1 MKSRFIYSKIARN
14 LIRIIAIV
22 SIPFLILFGI
32 LSIIYLKPKPLLPQ
46 ISFIVLTFASTIFC
60 TFAIIFPEKLEFFAL
75 MSFGY
80 SVLHIL
86 FRPFDVMS
94 FAWHEFFISALILRG
109 FFLRRT
115 KLKIITLMIFY
126 LAIFLTNIRLGF
138 EPFFKLCI
146 YYSVSVLIFTLVRI
160 CNFQFLERKISES
173 TKELNLAEFAD
184 TNLIPNG
191 LVLRDAEWLQEIL
204 KGKRYKEIASEA
216 GIKEQT
222 VKNRLSKIYK
232 ILEVG
237 DRQGFLNVYK
247 GYKIIFDKSKFHF
260 RKSK

>member
-1 MKSRFIYSKIARN
+1 M
-14 LIRIIAIV
+14 IRLTAIV

-32 LSIIYLKPKPLLPQ
+32 LSIVHIKPSPLLPQ
-46 ISFIVLTFASTIFC
+46 ISFIVLTFASSILC
-60 TFAIIFPEKLEFFAL
+60 VFAIIFPEKLEFCAL
-75 MSFGY
+75 ISFGY

-109 FFLRRT
+109 FFSRRA
-115 KLKIITLMIFY
+115 KLKIVTLIIFY

-138 EPFFKLCI
+138 EPFLRLCV

-160 CNFQFLERKISES
+160 CNIQFFERKISDS
-173 TKELNLAEFAD
+173 TRELNLADFAD
-184 TNLIPNG
+184 SA
-191 LVLRDAEWLQEIL
+191 LVLNDLSLRDAQWLQEIL
-204 KGKRYKEIASEA
+204 NGKRYKEIASET

-232 ILEVG
+232 LLEVG
-237 DRQGFLNVYK
+237 DRHGFFNVYQ
-247 GYKIIFDKSKFHF
+247 GYTIIFDENKNKSKNSNKFKF
-260 RKSK
+260 

>member
-1 MKSRFIYSKIARN
+1 MKSRFIYSKIARI
-14 LIRIIAIV
+14 LIRLAAIV

-32 LSIIYLKPKPLLPQ
+32 FSIIYLKPSLLLPQ
-46 ISFIVLTFASTIFC
+46 ILFIILTFASTILC
-60 TFAIIFPEKLEFFAL
+60 AFAIIFPEKLEFFAL

-115 KLKIITLMIFY
+115 KLKIITLVIFY
-126 LAIFLTNIRLGF
+126 VAIFLTNIRLGF
-138 EPFFKLCI
+138 EQFFQLCI

-160 CNFQFLERKISES
+160 CNFQFFEHKISDS
-173 TKELNLAEFAD
+173 VKELNLAEFSD
-184 TNLIPNG
+184 TKLIANG
-191 LVLRDAEWLQEIL
+191 LVLRDAEWLQQIL
-204 KGKRYKEIASEA
+204 NGKRYKEIASES

-237 DRQGFLNVYK
+237 DRQGFCNVYQ
-247 GYKIIFDKSKFHF
+247 GYKIIFDKSKN
-260 RKSK
+260 KLYSPK